1 MTKTPRSLVQE
12 INFDLN
18 GIEQLKNKVINKS
31 LKTSELI
38 LDYPTVYIVNN
49 NPPK

>member
-18 GIEQLKNKVINKS
+18 GIEQLKPEFPKS
-31 LKTSELI
+31 VTRIPL
-38 LDYPTVYIVNN
+38 
-49 NPPK
+49 